1 MGEARGGKKVK
12 LKRIECPIYC
22 KRLILPFKRTM
33 LTYVILRLVSMMFM
47 LVGTATSMAVL
58 LVMLAS
64 PSDPESD
71 PETTLRWP
79 FGTFN
84 IDRFSKTDKIS
95 FKT

>member
-1 MGEARGGKKVK
+1 M
-12 LKRIECPIYC
+12 
-22 KRLILPFKRTM
+22 M

-84 IDRFSKTDKIS
+84 IERFSKKRQN
-95 FKT
+95 

>member
-1 MGEARGGKKVK
+1 
-12 LKRIECPIYC
+12 
-22 KRLILPFKRTM
+22 
-33 LTYVILRLVSMMFM
+33 MMFM
-47 LVGTATSMAVL
+47 LEGTATSMAVL

-84 IDRFSKTDKIS
+84 IDGSAKNDKIS
-95 FKT
+95 FKALLYHYKTQFSYLESLRRLMVGRVSAEVHSEVFRLKCLSK

>member
-1 MGEARGGKKVK
+1 
-12 LKRIECPIYC
+12 
-22 KRLILPFKRTM
+22 M

-47 LVGTATSMAVL
+47 LEGTATSMAVL

-64 PSDPESD
+64 PSEPESD

-84 IDRFSKTDKIS
+84 IEESRPAKSNTQTDSHECCINTLKPS
-95 FKT
+95 GG